1 MLKECSWVSGES
13 VYCAKNTTPKRGDA
27 GVRGSEAIYGWPFF
41 KLKTK
46 PMKITVEKIKRE
58 LKKRD
63 IHLMDGGHYDL
74 LIKNVKE
81 IVEELIKN
89 KGK

>member
-1 MLKECSWVSGES
+1 
-13 VYCAKNTTPKRGDA
+13 
-27 GVRGSEAIYGWPFF
+27 
-41 KLKTK
+41 
-46 PMKITVEKIKRE
+46 MKITVEKIKRE

-89 KGK
+89 KGR

>member
-1 MLKECSWVSGES
+1 
-13 VYCAKNTTPKRGDA
+13 
-27 GVRGSEAIYGWPFF
+27 
-41 KLKTK
+41 
-46 PMKITVEKIKRE
+46 MKITVEKIKRE